1 MISGVLIATVLGMHA
16 SVPPVGHAVAIDASA
31 VQQPARG
38 DGGSEATAEER
49 ATYRKL
55 VRDIRRIDREYEGML
70 SASIEEAKGSESGSV
85 GLERQAELINLRDE
99 RDRLLQRL
107 QLLSLRHGWD
117 MPDFEAGS
125 EATDEA
131 GEDRLSEKEQ
141 VFASAADEI
150 RTRAAQ
156 EARMIA
162 ERISL
167 PITPVLVPR

>member
-1 MISGVLIATVLGMHA
+1 MIPLIPSLVVAVSLGARAPM
-16 SVPPVGHAVAIDASA
+16 PPGAQAAVIGAVSA
-31 VQQPARG
+31 QPARAGG
-38 DGGSEATAEER
+38 DATAQER
-49 ATYRKL
+49 ATYRGL
-55 VRDIRRIDREYEGML
+55 VRDIRRIDGEYEQLLG
-70 SASIEEAKGSESGSV
+70 ASIEEAKSSESGTV

-125 EATDEA
+125 EAADEDGA
-131 GEDRLSEKEQ
+131 DGLSEKEQ

-150 RTRAAQ
+150 RTRAAR